1 MECKLER
8 KTQPTAT
15 HPVPHHTATGQ
26 LASGTNEL
34 CRWLKPLRKAI
45 LQGMLTT
52 LPLGDSESNP
62 RARGNRIHC
71 NRLGQ
76 KRYRSKILQQICLE
90 NQLSSRMPG
99 SQALRPCQGLPHMGW
114 PTRAPVRSPTPV
126 RIYPQF
132 SLPGRVRPTGMY
144 EVCQYTR
151 MRAGNYV
158 TNALSNMS
166 ALDEL
171 AASAPPTTPA
181 TEVSSTLAFR
191 LAGRPPAPAGCLAT
205 RMHQRSMQHLQS
217 EHTTDSTLRPS
228 LATSFRKSKWDSQE
242 DGLQARTKQNRTNC
256 HPPPTLCPITQ
267 QLANCHLGQTSY
279 VLFICRQTA
288 DGGELLVDG
297 SQVGKPSSI
306 WEAWAAPMD
315 EEQQNR
321 RCTDP
326 NDLVFGSA
334 QDCRQGWGSS
344 ITPNRILIST
354 THDIRAPPSSGSD
367 GCVSDGIP
375 KTPRNGGSPPCINN
389 NKWLLA
395 PTPRTSSCP
404 RARRVRRRRCPSTA
418 NVATNATNVERSCRY
433 IC

>member
-205 RMHQRSMQHLQS
+205 RMHQRS
-217 EHTTDSTLRPS
+217 TR
-228 LATSFRKSKWDSQE
+228 
-242 DGLQARTKQNRTNC
+242 
-256 HPPPTLCPITQ
+256 
-267 QLANCHLGQTSY
+267 
-279 VLFICRQTA
+279 
-288 DGGELLVDG
+288 
-297 SQVGKPSSI
+297 
-306 WEAWAAPMD
+306 
-315 EEQQNR
+315 
-321 RCTDP
+321 
-326 NDLVFGSA
+326 
-334 QDCRQGWGSS
+334 
-344 ITPNRILIST
+344 
-354 THDIRAPPSSGSD
+354 
-367 GCVSDGIP
+367 
-375 KTPRNGGSPPCINN
+375 
-389 NKWLLA
+389 
-395 PTPRTSSCP
+395 PTPH
-404 RARRVRRRRCPSTA
+404 
-418 NVATNATNVERSCRY
+418 
-433 IC
+433 

>member
-45 LQGMLTT
+45 LQGMLAT

-62 RARGNRIHC
+62 RARGNRIRC

-228 LATSFRKSKWDSQE
+228 LATSFR
-242 DGLQARTKQNRTNC
+242 QNQSGTLRKMECKLERNKTEPTATH
-256 HPPPTLCPITQ
+256 HPPCAPSHSNWPTGIWDKRV
-267 QLANCHLGQTSY
+267 TSY
-279 VLFICRQTA
+279 LF
-288 DGGELLVDG
+288 
-297 SQVGKPSSI
+297 VGKRLMAVNYSST
-306 WEAWAAPMD
+306 EAKLASH
-315 EEQQNR
+315 R
-321 RCTDP
+321 R
-326 NDLVFGSA
+326 FGGPGRHRWMRSSKIDDA
-334 QDCRQGWGSS
+334 Q
-344 ITPNRILIST
+344 
-354 THDIRAPPSSGSD
+354 IRM
-367 GCVSDGIP
+367 I
-375 KTPRNGGSPPCINN
+375 
-389 NKWLLA
+389 
-395 PTPRTSSCP
+395 
-404 RARRVRRRRCPSTA
+404 
-418 NVATNATNVERSCRY
+418 
-433 IC
+433 